1 MSREDNVDI
10 SEGDIA
16 ANGWMFTARTAG
28 PEDGPLVILLHGF
41 PQTSRCYQRELAALG
56 LAGYRAVAPDQRG
69 YSPGAR
75 PPEVDAYQVDH
86 LVADIIG
93 VADALHA
100 DRFDLVGHDWGGLI
114 AWLVAGRFPERVR
127 TLTAL
132 STPHPQALRAALA
145 DDQDQIERFSYIDL
159 FRQPE
164 VPEQLLLGEDG
175 SGEGL
180 RQLFADSGIEADT
193 ARSYIETLRQ
203 PGALD
208 GRAQLVQGQ

>member
-1 MSREDNVDI
+1 M
-10 SEGDIA
+10 
-16 ANGWMFTARTAG
+16 
-28 PEDGPLVILLHGF
+28 
-41 PQTSRCYQRELAALG
+41 
-56 LAGYRAVAPDQRG
+56 
-69 YSPGAR
+69 
-75 PPEVDAYQVDH
+75 
-86 LVADIIG
+86 ADIIG

-100 DRFDLVGHDWGGLI
+100 DRFDLVGHDWAGLI